1 MIIAVCWRKAELA
14 ECGSPA
20 SSGGENP
27 TADTIEEVMLFIEG
41 FLISTLGTLRF
52 EKGKGGD

>member
-1 MIIAVCWRKAELA
+1 MIIVVCRRKAGLTEW
-14 ECGSPA
+14 GSLA
-20 SSGGENP
+20 SSRGENP
-27 TADTIEEVMLFIEG
+27 TADTIEEVMLFTEG